1 MVYTKYNRSIA
12 YPSSDLLKY
21 FVTWQMN
28 DHWQTCK
35 SRRFLLLK
43 TLLYQLIILL
53 SESLVL
59 FQAQRSRRSGRT
71 IVDVAN
77 CCSLYLVLLF
87 YNFWTGKYN
96 IQLLSQILDFFGTI
110 AISQASNR
118 PWLEKLILM
127 YLCCALIFQ
136 TCSFRKMLR
145 RGACLRC
152 LQKFD
157 FPYFENYVLHFSC
170 PVMSKTLCDIFTNH
184 IVISQIGWNVC
195 CQFANSTL
203 IFENNIS

>member
-1 MVYTKYNRSIA
+1 MITDRQSNLVDFCYSRLCCTSWLYCFQN
-12 YPSSDLLKY
+12 PWFSSRPNEAGGAVAQLL
-21 FVTWQMN
+21 ML
-28 DHWQTCK
+28 QTDAVHIWFYC
-35 SRRFLLLK
+35 F
-43 TLLYQLIILL
+43 
-53 SESLVL
+53 
-59 FQAQRSRRSGRT
+59 T
-71 IVDVAN
+71 I
-77 CCSLYLVLLF
+77 
-87 YNFWTGKYN
+87 FWTGKSN

-170 PVMSKTLCDIFTNH
+170 PVISKTLCDMFKHH